1 MLLLRELLE
10 SRGISISA
18 FARESN
24 LSRRTLEDI
33 LRRGDC
39 RLSTARVIADALGC
53 TLDELYSTD
62 TEQKQ

>member
-10 SRGISISA
+10 NRGISISA

-53 TLDELYSTD
+53 TLDELYSSD
-62 TEQKQ
+62 TEQNQ